1 MVLNLIIFGI
11 GCIFFACIG
20 YNKGKIDGYEE
31 GYHDGRKLYR
41 S

>member
-11 GCIFFACIG
+11 GCVFFAYIG

-31 GYHDGRKLYR
+31 GYYDGKRLYR